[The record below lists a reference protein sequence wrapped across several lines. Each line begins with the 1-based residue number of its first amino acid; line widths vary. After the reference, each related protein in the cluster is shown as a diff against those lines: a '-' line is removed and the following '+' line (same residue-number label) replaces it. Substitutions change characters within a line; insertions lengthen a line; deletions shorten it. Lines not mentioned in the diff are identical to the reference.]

1 MEPWLSIVI
10 PVYNAGKYIK
20 RAIDSIINQNIN
32 GVEIIVVDDGSTDN
46 SYTICEQIAGI
57 CNQVKLIHSENKGVS
72 HARNVG
78 MSSRKSRCIF
88 YDTDQSSSS
97 CFLYDYRILLFR
109 YRCTA

>member
-57 CNQVKLIHSENKGVS
+57 CNQIII
-72 HARNVG
+72 
-78 MSSRKSRCIF
+78 CI
-88 YDTDQSSSS
+88 
-97 CFLYDYRILLFR
+97 
-109 YRCTA
+109 